1 MDARLEERITNL
13 EIKLTYQDDLIRA
26 LDEVVIGLRGELER
40 LARTVEMLEAE
51 ARRGEPDAPGAPQE
65 KPPHY

>member
-13 EIKLTYQDDLIRA
+13 EIKLTYQDDLIQA
-26 LDEVVIGLRGELER
+26 LNEVVVELRGEVGR
-40 LARTVEMLEAE
+40 LARTVESLEAE
-51 ARRGEPDAPGAPQE
+51 ARRGGPDAAGSLQE